1 MQRVDKKL
9 IQELIDRYVNV
20 SFKVTKKAETLIKE
34 QIGNDLTNDQH
45 YMLRYIHHAEK
56 CTSSELAEAFDV
68 NKSAITAIINRLVEK
83 GLIDR
88 ERDETDRRVVYLTLS
103 RSGADLFEKTE
114 KRIHKLVESIITK
127 FDTEE
132 ITGFIVTYEKLSE
145 MLQKMEKEQLGE

>member
-1 MQRVDKKL
+1 
-9 IQELIDRYVNV
+9 
-20 SFKVTKKAETLIKE
+20 
-34 QIGNDLTNDQH
+34 
-45 YMLRYIHHAEK
+45 MLRYIHHAEK

-83 GLIDR
+83 DLIDR